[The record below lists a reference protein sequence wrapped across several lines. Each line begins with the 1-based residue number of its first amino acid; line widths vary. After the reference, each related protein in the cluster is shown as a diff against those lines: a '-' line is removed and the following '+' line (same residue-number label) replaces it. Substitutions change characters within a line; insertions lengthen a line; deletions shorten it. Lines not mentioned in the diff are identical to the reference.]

1 MRVMVLALVALLGA
15 CATGGGGAAEEA
27 ASGPSPFPVQRGT
40 AERPPASPGQ
50 TAPPEGAAR
59 GGIDFGQW
67 RSADP
72 VAYAASFQ
80 TQIRQRYSDG
90 RDAARIR
97 ADLEVNGFACEDAQ
111 RLDCRIEIMERSCAI
126 DWYVVVERAR
136 PEPIVGFDK
145 MCLGAR

>member
-1 MRVMVLALVALLGA
+1 MRFLILALAAGLMA
-15 CATGGGGAAEEA
+15 CATG
-27 ASGPSPFPVQRGT
+27 ASEPSADELGPTPFNVERGT
-40 AERPPASPGQ
+40 ALPPPGPSGGAS
-50 TAPPEGAAR
+50 APPEGRAS